1 MTNFSTDFARLEMA
15 AYTDPGRLREE
26 NQDAWALPPADRIQT
41 LGSLLVVADGVG
53 GAADGRTASE
63 DAVAHMQALFYA
75 NTGPEHPGD
84 RLRIAAEGVNAL
96 NRLAQRRKE
105 LTSGHLTTLVAVLV
119 QSEHVWVANVGD
131 SRAYLIQTAK
141 NQRRQLTEDHSSHV
155 RFVKAGILTEQ
166 DDPGDT
172 KRMITQ
178 AIGLADECQVDI
190 YHYTWEPG
198 DALVLC
204 SDGLAALPETEMLE
218 ALRLPPTQAAQALV
232 KRAVQLDG
240 SDNTTALVARWPSA

>member
-1 MTNFSTDFARLEMA
+1 MTDFTRIEMA
-15 AYTDPGRLREE
+15 AHTDPGRLRSE
-26 NQDAWALPPADRIQT
+26 NQDAWALPPAEARMQT

-53 GAADGRTASE
+53 GAADGRSASQE
-63 DAVAHMQALFYA
+63 AVAHMQALFYA
-75 NTGPEHPGD
+75 DTGPEHPGD
-84 RLRIAAEGVNAL
+84 RLRVAVEGVNAL
-96 NRLAQRRKE
+96 NLLAQHRRG
-105 LTSGHLTTLVAVLV
+105 LTNGHLTTLVAVLV

-172 KRMITQ
+172 KRIITQ
-178 AIGLADECQVDI
+178 AIGLTEECQVDI

-204 SDGLAALPETEMLE
+204 SDGLAVLPELEMLE
-218 ALRLPPTQAAQALV
+218 ALHHLPPAQAAEALV

-240 SDNTTALVARWPSA
+240 SDNTTVLIARWPVSI